1 MFFLQLHL
9 PEFCAILS
17 GQTYVP
23 DGDIMLIQENLSV
36 QEKLKI
42 LTDAAKYDVA
52 CTSSGVRRKG
62 KAGSIGNTSEA
73 GICHSF
79 SADGR
84 CISLL
89 KILFTNQCI
98 YDCKYCVNRCS
109 NDVVRTAFTPD
120 EVCKLTIEFYRRN
133 YIEGL
138 FLSSGILYNAN
149 HTMELIYETLHKL
162 RNQWHFNGYIHVKTI
177 PGAAPELVERMHR
190 EGHLIGNHTYS
201 HIQLTKQNREQ
212 FKEELIRTNGIIS
225 GISGGEIVF
234 VRPPY
239 GSWDKKFEEELNMF
253 PVLWSIDP
261 LDWCTKDADNVARRV
276 LAKAKEN
283 AVILMHDEYDSSV
296 QAAFMVVDALM
307 KEGYEFVTVEE
318 ILFD

>member
-1 MFFLQLHL
+1 
-9 PEFCAILS
+9 
-17 GQTYVP
+17 
-23 DGDIMLIQENLSV
+23 MLIQENLSV

-120 EVCKLTIEFYRRN
+120 EVCKLTIEF
-133 YIEGL
+133 L
-138 FLSSGILYNAN
+138 PQ
-149 HTMELIYETLHKL
+149 ELH
-162 RNQWHFNGYIHVKTI
+162 
-177 PGAAPELVERMHR
+177 
-190 EGHLIGNHTYS
+190 
-201 HIQLTKQNREQ
+201 
-212 FKEELIRTNGIIS
+212 
-225 GISGGEIVF
+225 
-234 VRPPY
+234 
-239 GSWDKKFEEELNMF
+239 
-253 PVLWSIDP
+253 
-261 LDWCTKDADNVARRV
+261 
-276 LAKAKEN
+276 
-283 AVILMHDEYDSSV
+283 
-296 QAAFMVVDALM
+296 
-307 KEGYEFVTVEE
+307 
-318 ILFD
+318 